1 VERLHQGASCFWLR
15 SVRFVDHVLQ
25 AHPDAKPF
33 RDAPFPLYD
42 ELSLL
47 CEGIIATGVNAVG
60 TGRRSRRGGRTTAA
74 IELMDDIAGA
84 VTADFAPSR
93 MDRAPSPDVAPPTPD
108 VAPPTPDVAPP
119 PLGAQTTPL
128 KVRIVLCAWHDVID
142 QLATSASALFVV
154 TIARI
159 PPRPPSGSVRPM
171 PPR

>member
-1 VERLHQGASCFWLR
+1 MPTSRCVVHWLHISRLA
-15 SVRFVDHVLQ
+15 DHVLQ

-84 VTADFAPSR
+84 VTADFAPPR
-93 MDRAPSPDVAPPTPD
+93 PDRAPSP
-108 VAPPTPDVAPP
+108 PDVAPP
-119 PLGAQTTPL
+119 PPDVVPPPPDAQTTPL
-128 KVRIVLCAWHDVID
+128 KVRIVPCAWHDVTD
-142 QLATSASALFVV
+142 LRSTSASARFAAM
-154 TIARI
+154 TARI
-159 PPRPPSGSVRPM
+159 PPRPTSGSVPPT